1 MSTAQPLLQLR
12 VAAKRPAAQ
21 QIVELTLEALPGQV
35 LPAFDAGSHLD
46 LHLPGGLIRP
56 YSICSDPAE
65 RGHYVLG
72 VLHEA
77 ASRGGSIAVHQQLQ
91 VGHILSTSP
100 PKNNFQLRATPA
112 PKLLLAGG
120 IGITP
125 VLSMARQLAREG
137 RPFVLHYAGRSRSH
151 MAFLDA
157 LQQGMLAAHT
167 QLHISDEAGT
177 MDIAAVLD
185 AQPVDAELYVCGP
198 AGFMDAVFDSA
209 RGRGWQAARLHRE
222 LFAAAPMPAADG
234 ADRPFE
240 IQLASNGRLI
250 AVPAGCSAAK
260 AMQDAGVPLY
270 TSCEQ
275 GVCGTCLT
283 TVLNGEPE
291 HRDQYLTPEEQ
302 AANTQF
308 LPCCSRARSARL
320 VVDF

>member
-1 MSTAQPLLQLR
+1 MSAAPQLTQVR
-12 VAAKRPAAQ
+12 IAAKRLAAQ
-21 QIVELTLEALPGQV
+21 QIMELTLEALPGQV
-35 LPAFDAGSHLD
+35 LPAFEAGSHLD

-56 YSICSDPAE
+56 YSISSDPAE

-77 ASRGGSIAVHQQLQ
+77 TSRGGSAAVHEQLQ
-91 VGHILSTSP
+91 VGQMLSTSP
-100 PKNNFQLRATPA
+100 PKNNFQLQATA
-112 PKLLLAGG
+112 AHKLLLAGG

-137 RPFVLHYAGRSRSH
+137 RPFSLHYAGRSRAR

-157 LQQGMLAAHT
+157 LSEERLAPLAN
-167 QLHISDEAGT
+167 LHITDETGVL
-177 MDIAAVLD
+177 DIAAVL
-185 AQPVDAELYVCGP
+185 ASQPADTELYVCGP
-198 AGFMDAVFDSA
+198 AGFMDAVFAAA
-209 RGRGWQAARLHRE
+209 RAQGWLPERLHRE
-222 LFAAAPMPAADG
+222 LFAAAVVPAAG
-234 ADRPFE
+234 GLDRPFE
-240 IQLASNGRLI
+240 IQIASSGRII

-260 AMQDAGVPLY
+260 AMQDAGLPLY

-283 TVLNGEPE
+283 QLLGGEPE

-320 VVDF
+320 IVDL